1 MRNTTFVLIVLLITA
16 SCNRLPNDEI
26 RKSWWLYG
34 SGYHL
39 SDRLE
44 FNDTNLRG
52 DTIYTKGK
60 PTALILWCGKGM
72 FRRSAILEIKD
83 LKSGDTGIYH
93 DKGPR

>member
-1 MRNTTFVLIVLLITA
+1 MVLLVGC
-16 SCNRLPNDEI
+16 SRLSNDEI
-26 RKSWWLYG
+26 KKSWWLYG

-39 SDRLE
+39 SDGLE
-44 FNDTNLRG
+44 FNETNLKG
-52 DTIYTKGK
+52 DTIYRNGK
-60 PTALILWCGKGM
+60 PIALILWCGKGL